1 MNDLLSTP
9 KDKLVDDHR
18 FMEAIP
24 PTLNDEGIFRVKATY
39 GDEKIRFRMSKNW
52 SFMDLHQEISKRF
65 NIYDMGNIR
74 IEYIDDDSEWV
85 LLACDDDIEECMD
98 LHTSINNQTIKLV
111 VHRSTHPSFM
121 W

>member
-1 MNDLLSTP
+1 
-9 KDKLVDDHR
+9 
-18 FMEAIP
+18 MEAIP

-52 SFMDLHQEISKRF
+52 GFMDLHQEISKRF

-98 LHTSINNQTIKLV
+98 LHTSINNKTIKLV